1 MHACVRVHAC
11 WPLLAPDAH
20 TLAPQRTAY
29 SLHGV
34 HARQVSCGVLPRTC
48 IIALTSSPN
57 RHPAACAWLASI
69 SHRVARGFL
78 DGAHDCAMPSAL
90 PLPLRGWWWRMRQA
104 SQAAG
109 ERSHFR
115 VRCGF
120 RQERPLKNEK
130 KLQPPRG
137 TSTRPQGRR
146 LKIYHGC
153 FQTNGGA
160 QSSEGLCPGC
170 ASQWRRRKG
179 GVVAPSRSQSL
190 CGRVTR
196 RLSTLFQVTGTYAR
210 TRAG

>member
-78 DGAHDCAMPSAL
+78 DGAHNCAMPSAL

-104 SQAAG
+104 SQAAQAPNAKTKKTATA
-109 ERSHFR
+109 EDRSR
-115 VRCGF
+115 LT
-120 RQERPLKNEK
+120 RPLP
-130 KLQPPRG
+130 LFSG
-137 TSTRPQGRR
+137 
-146 LKIYHGC
+146 
-153 FQTNGGA
+153 
-160 QSSEGLCPGC
+160 GC
-170 ASQWRRRKG
+170 ARAMRAAR
-179 GVVAPSRSQSL
+179 APAHVFMDL
-190 CGRVTR
+190 
-196 RLSTLFQVTGTYAR
+196 AR
-210 TRAG
+210 Q

>member
-115 VRCGF
+115 TPS
-120 RQERPLKNEK
+120 RPSKTKKNCNR
-130 KLQPPRG
+130 PGARPHGPR
-137 TSTRPQGRR
+137 GRR
-146 LKIYHGC
+146 LKISIYHGC

-170 ASQWRRRKG
+170 ASQSRRRKG

>member
-115 VRCGF
+115 CGF
-120 RQERPLKNEK
+120 RQDLSKTKKNCNRRGAHQRTAVENFNLPWRRSDQWWSA
-130 KLQPPRG
+130 KLRG
-137 TSTRPQGRR
+137 TLSGMRVPVATAERW
-146 LKIYHGC
+146 C
-153 FQTNGGA
+153 GG
-160 QSSEGLCPGC
+160 P
-170 ASQWRRRKG
+170 
-179 GVVAPSRSQSL
+179 
-190 CGRVTR
+190 
-196 RLSTLFQVTGTYAR
+196 
-210 TRAG
+210 